1 MFGASG
7 NRRCVRPAG
16 QAQQGGSA
24 MTISLDGCSRD
35 EAGDIGLSRRDAVK
49 GAGALALATAMSTTS
64 SVAGRSARAQVPA
77 TPGQV
82 TTSDGVQLHYLEAG
96 SGKPILM
103 IPGWSQSAEQFKYQL
118 SGLSDRYRVIAVDMR
133 GHGESDKPEFG
144 YKISRLAKDV
154 RDMIEALDLDEVNIL
169 GHSMGSSV
177 IWNYYDM
184 FGPERLSKLLLID
197 QMPMI
202 TSNPVWSEQERID
215 SGAIFDPQS
224 LYETINALAG
234 PDGVETT
241 RGFIGNMVTKSIAP
255 EEKEWI
261 IERNLRMPRHLAST
275 LLYNHA
281 TQDWRDLIPRL
292 ELPTLVVGGRVS
304 VVPWRSQEWVAE
316 QIPGARLE
324 IFEEEEGG
332 NHFMFIEGHDKFNA
346 IVADFVG

>member
-1 MFGASG
+1 
-7 NRRCVRPAG
+7 
-16 QAQQGGSA
+16 
-24 MTISLDGCSRD
+24 MTTRYDGRSRN
-35 EAGDIGLSRRDAVK
+35 EAGDCGLSRRDAVK
-49 GAGALALATAMSTTS
+49 GAGALALATAASTTS
-64 SVAGRSARAQVPA
+64 SVAGRTARAQVPG

-82 TTSDGVQLHYLEAG
+82 TTSDGVNLHYVEAG

-103 IPGWSQSAEQFKYQL
+103 IPGWSQTAEQFKYQL
-118 SGLSDRYRVIAVDMR
+118 SGLSDRYRVIAIDMR

-154 RDMIEALDLDEVNIL
+154 HDTIHELDLDEVNIL

-184 FGPERLSKLLLID
+184 YGPERLSKLLLID

-202 TSNPVWSEQERID
+202 TSNPAWSEQERID
-215 SGAIFDPQS
+215 SGAIFNPQS

-241 RGFIGNMVTKSIAP
+241 KGFIGSMLTKSAP
-255 EEKEWI
+255 QEEKDWI
-261 IERNLRMPRHLAST
+261 IERNLTMPRQYAAT
-275 LLYNHA
+275 LLYNHS

-292 ELPTLVVGGRVS
+292 ELPALVVGGRVS
-304 VVPWRSQEWVAE
+304 TVPWRSQEWIAK

-324 IFEEEEGG
+324 IFEEEDGG
-332 NHFMFIEGHDKFNA
+332 NHFMFIEGHEKFNT

>member
-1 MFGASG
+1 
-7 NRRCVRPAG
+7 
-16 QAQQGGSA
+16 
-24 MTISLDGCSRD
+24 MTTRHDDPTRHAHGERSLN
-35 EAGDIGLSRRDAVK
+35 LSRREVIG
-49 GAGALALATAMSTTS
+49 GAGALALATAVGSAPLPS
-64 SVAGRSARAQVPA
+64 RAARAQARVPGMA
-77 TPGQV
+77 GHV
-82 TTSDGVQLHYLEAG
+82 TTNDGVNLHYLEAG

-103 IPGWSQSAEQFKYQL
+103 IPGWSQTAEQFKYQL
-118 SGLSDRYRVIAVDMR
+118 AGLSDRYRVIAVDMR

-154 RDMIEALDLDEVNIL
+154 HDIIDALDLQEVNIL

-202 TSNPVWSEQERID
+202 TSNPAWLEEERVN

-241 RGFIGNMVTKSIAP
+241 RGFIGSMVTKAIP
-255 EEKEWI
+255 EEEKAWI
-261 IERNLRMPRHLAST
+261 IERNLTMPRRHAAT
-275 LLYNHA
+275 LLYNHS
-281 TQDWRDLIPRL
+281 TQDWRDLIPRI

-304 VVPWRSQEWVAE
+304 TVPWQSQAWIAE
-316 QIPGARLE
+316 QVPGARLE
-324 IFEEEEGG
+324 IFEEEDGG
-332 NHFMFIEGHDKFNA
+332 NHFMFIEGHEKFNQ

>member
-1 MFGASG
+1 MTDRDGPATARDRG
-7 NRRCVRPAG
+7 LHCLNRRN
-16 QAQQGGSA
+16 A
-24 MTISLDGCSRD
+24 M
-35 EAGDIGLSRRDAVK
+35 K
-49 GAGALALATAMSTTS
+49 GAGALALAATVGAEMAPAS
-64 SVAGRSARAQVPA
+64 RPARAQ
-77 TPGQV
+77 TPGTAGQV
-82 TTSDGVQLHYLEAG
+82 TTSDGINLHYLEAG

-103 IPGWSQSAEQFKYQL
+103 IPGWSQTAEQFKYQL

-154 RDMIEALDLDEVNIL
+154 HDTIHALDLDEVNIL

-184 FGPERLSKLLLID
+184 FGPERVSKLLLID

-202 TSNPVWSEQERID
+202 TSNPAWSEEERIN

-241 RGFIGNMVTKSIAP
+241 RGFIGGMLTKAVSE
-255 EEKEWI
+255 EEKAWI
-261 IERNLRMPRHLAST
+261 IERNLTMPRRHAAT
-275 LLYNHA
+275 LLYNHS
-281 TQDWRDLIPRL
+281 TQDWRDLIPRI

-304 VVPWRSQEWVAE
+304 TVPWRSQAWVAE

-324 IFEEEEGG
+324 IFEEEDGG
-332 NHFMFIEGHDKFNA
+332 NHFMFIEGHEKFND

>member
-1 MFGASG
+1 MTTKDQSTSAADVTGQSG
-7 NRRCVRPAG
+7 
-16 QAQQGGSA
+16 
-24 MTISLDGCSRD
+24 LD
-35 EAGDIGLSRRDAVK
+35 RRDVVK
-49 GAGALALATAMSTTS
+49 GAGALALAAAIGSTVTG
-64 SVAGRSARAQVPA
+64 AARTARAQVP
-77 TPGQV
+77 GEVGHV
-82 TTSDGVQLHYLEAG
+82 TTSDGVSLYYLEAG

-103 IPGWSQSAEQFKYQL
+103 IPGWSQTAEQFKHQIT
-118 SGLSDRYRVIAVDMR
+118 GLSDRYRVIAVDMR
-133 GHGESDKPEFG
+133 GHGESDKPGHG

-154 RDMIEALDLDEVNIL
+154 HDMIHALDLDEVNIL

-184 FGPERLSKLLLID
+184 FGTERLSKLLLID

-202 TSNPVWSEQERID
+202 TSNPAWSEEERIN

-241 RGFIGNMVTKSIAP
+241 RGFIGNMVTKTIP
-255 EEKEWI
+255 EEDKAWI
-261 IERNLRMPRHLAST
+261 IERNLRMPRQHAAT
-275 LLYNHA
+275 LLYNHS
-281 TQDWRDLIPRL
+281 TNDWRDLIPRI
-292 ELPTLVVGGRVS
+292 ELPSLVVGGRVS

-316 QIPGARLE
+316 EIPGARLE

-332 NHFMFIEGHDKFNA
+332 NHFMFIEGYEKFNE